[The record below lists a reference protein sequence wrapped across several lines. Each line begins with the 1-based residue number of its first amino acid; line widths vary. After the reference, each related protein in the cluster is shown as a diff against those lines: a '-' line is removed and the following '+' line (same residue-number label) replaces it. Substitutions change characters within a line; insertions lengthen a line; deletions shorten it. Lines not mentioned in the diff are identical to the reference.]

1 MRFSAVLD
9 FHLDEATLAAIRDM
23 AGQITVVSA
32 ERIAAEMQIVLPHAA
47 RVRAVQLLQETGL
60 LRAILPEADT
70 SALPKSL
77 ALLGSLERPTF
88 SLALAVLLHG
98 AEGSD
103 LAEVVGQRWR
113 LARKDTDRVAWLLKH
128 WDWLRGARTQRWS
141 QLQPLLIN
149 EGAEELIAL
158 HAALGDSQTDDVAFC
173 REQLRRPAEELNPGA
188 LLSGEDLIAAG
199 VPRGPGMARLLKAVR
214 VAQLDGEVRDPET
227 ALKLIEELRAKP
239 S

>member
-1 MRFSAVLD
+1 MRFAAVLD

-23 AGQITVVSA
+23 ADQITVVSA

-70 SALPKSL
+70 AALPKSL
-77 ALLGSLERPTF
+77 VLLDSIERPTF

-98 AEGSD
+98 AKGSD
-103 LAEVVGQRWR
+103 LAEVVGRRWR

-128 WDWLRGARTQRWS
+128 WDWLRGARRQRWS

-149 EGAEELIAL
+149 EGAEELISL
-158 HAALGDSQTDDVAFC
+158 HGDTDDVAFC

-188 LLSGEDLIAAG
+188 LLSGEDLIAVG

-214 VAQLDGEVRDPET
+214 VAQLDGEVRDREA
-227 ALKLIEELRAKP
+227 ALKLVEELRAK
-239 S
+239 SS